1 MTWQQILADEKL
13 ENIIP
18 AVESICEEKKKL
30 VEKASSIVDGCN
42 FNFCDMH
49 DAKMLC
55 LLTQHSSWSR
65 KNHPFLLC
73 KCQRGEGVEDFKSH
87 KCTLIE
93 DDEQLKLHNRS
104 DRSGKERLQMMKPT
118 PQKNMQIGLTKRTL
132 EFCILDCHQNFFEG
146 QTSDLTCF
154 MSVLQSPKD

>member
-1 MTWQQILADEKL
+1 MQLSSTAESFNILTWQQILADEKL

-87 KCTLIE
+87 ECTLIE

-104 DRSGKERLQMMKPT
+104 DRRWKRKTSKDETHTTKEHADWVDK
-118 PQKNMQIGLTKRTL
+118 KNFGVLHFGL
-132 EFCILDCHQNFFEG
+132 
-146 QTSDLTCF
+146 
-154 MSVLQSPKD
+154 SPELL

>member
-1 MTWQQILADEKL
+1 MQSSSTAESFNILTWQQILADEKL
-13 ENIIP
+13 ENITP

-42 FNFCDMH
+42 FNFYDMH
-49 DAKMLC
+49 DAKMLH

-87 KCTLIE
+87 ECTLIE

-104 DRSGKERLQMMKPT
+104 DKRWKRKTSKDETCTTKEHADWVDK
-118 PQKNMQIGLTKRTL
+118 KNFGVSHFGL
-132 EFCILDCHQNFFEG
+132 
-146 QTSDLTCF
+146 
-154 MSVLQSPKD
+154 SPELI